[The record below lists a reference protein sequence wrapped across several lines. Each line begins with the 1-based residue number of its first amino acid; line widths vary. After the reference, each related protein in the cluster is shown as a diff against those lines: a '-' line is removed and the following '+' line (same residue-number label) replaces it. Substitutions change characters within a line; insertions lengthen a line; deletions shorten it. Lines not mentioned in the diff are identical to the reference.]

1 MKAPLVL
8 TIGQLNAYVKSLLD
22 GDDNLNHVYVS
33 AEISNFTNHYR
44 TGHFYFSLKDE
55 NAVIRAVMF
64 RSSAQRLKFLPQ
76 DGMRVIVRGRVSLYE
91 RDGQYQL
98 YVDDLQP
105 DGVGALNLAYE
116 QLKEKLSKEGLFAP
130 ERKKTLPRDPM
141 RVGVVTSPTGA
152 AVRDIINVLSRR
164 FPLAQI
170 ILQPV
175 QVQGADAP
183 GQIADAIRLFNE
195 KKAADVLIVGRGGGS
210 LEELWAFNEEEVAR
224 AVAASE
230 IPVVSAVGHETD
242 FTICDFAADLRAPT
256 PSAAAELCVPDAQ
269 GELARVQMLRHS
281 VFQLVQRRMES
292 EQQRLDTL
300 SARAQL
306 QSPIR
311 LLDHWRQSLEALK
324 SRLGQ
329 TVSALLLRQNTRLAP
344 LMGKLDALSPLKVL
358 SRGYAIAYHGGRP
371 IYSAAELSAGDQL
384 HLKWADG
391 GAQCAILE
399 VDP

>member
-1 MKAPLVL
+1 
-8 TIGQLNAYVKSLLD
+8 
-22 GDDNLNHVYVS
+22 
-33 AEISNFTNHYR
+33 
-44 TGHFYFSLKDE
+44 
-55 NAVIRAVMF
+55 
-64 RSSAQRLKFLPQ
+64 
-76 DGMRVIVRGRVSLYE
+76 MRQSE
-91 RDGQYQL
+91 
-98 YVDDLQP
+98 
-105 DGVGALNLAYE
+105 
-116 QLKEKLSKEGLFAP
+116 
-130 ERKKTLPRDPM
+130 KKTLPRYPM

-152 AVRDIINVLSRR
+152 PSAILSMCSPGDFRLR
-164 FPLAQI
+164 KLFYSCS
-170 ILQPV
+170 
-175 QVQGADAP
+175 GARSRCT

-344 LMGKLDALSPLKVL
+344 LMGKLDALSL
-358 SRGYAIAYHGGRP
+358 
-371 IYSAAELSAGDQL
+371 
-384 HLKWADG
+384 
-391 GAQCAILE
+391 
-399 VDP
+399 

>member
-1 MKAPLVL
+1 M
-8 TIGQLNAYVKSLLD
+8 
-22 GDDNLNHVYVS
+22 
-33 AEISNFTNHYR
+33 
-44 TGHFYFSLKDE
+44 
-55 NAVIRAVMF
+55 
-64 RSSAQRLKFLPQ
+64 
-76 DGMRVIVRGRVSLYE
+76 
-91 RDGQYQL
+91 
-98 YVDDLQP
+98 DDLQP

-130 ERKKTLPRDPM
+130 ERKKTLPRYPC
-141 RVGVVTSPTGA
+141 GWELSPRLRERPSA
-152 AVRDIINVLSRR
+152 ILSMCSPGDFRLR
-164 FPLAQI
+164 QI

-183 GQIADAIRLFNE
+183 GQIADAIRLFRKE
-195 KKAADVLIVGRGGGS
+195 GGGCFDCWPGGGS

-311 LLDHWRQSLEALK
+311 LLDHRRQSLEALK

-358 SRGYAIAYHGGRP
+358 SRGYAIAYHGRPPYLLCGRAFGWR
-371 IYSAAELSAGDQL
+371 SASS
-384 HLKWADG
+384 KMADG
-391 GAQCAILE
+391 GSASALE
-399 VDP
+399 VVPVINRTGKTQKNTPADIA

>member
-1 MKAPLVL
+1 M
-8 TIGQLNAYVKSLLD
+8 
-22 GDDNLNHVYVS
+22 
-33 AEISNFTNHYR
+33 
-44 TGHFYFSLKDE
+44 
-55 NAVIRAVMF
+55 
-64 RSSAQRLKFLPQ
+64 
-76 DGMRVIVRGRVSLYE
+76 
-91 RDGQYQL
+91 
-98 YVDDLQP
+98 
-105 DGVGALNLAYE
+105 
-116 QLKEKLSKEGLFAP
+116 
-130 ERKKTLPRDPM
+130 
-141 RVGVVTSPTGA
+141 
-152 AVRDIINVLSRR
+152 
-164 FPLAQI
+164 
-170 ILQPV
+170 
-175 QVQGADAP
+175 QGADAP

-329 TVSALLLRQNTRLAP
+329 TVSALLLQAKYTPCSAYGEAGCVEPFEGAFPWVCDCISRRPPYLLCGRAFGWRSASSK
-344 LMGKLDALSPLKVL
+344 MGGWRRAM
-358 SRGYAIAYHGGRP
+358 RHIGG
-371 IYSAAELSAGDQL
+371 
-384 HLKWADG
+384 
-391 GAQCAILE
+391 
-399 VDP
+399 